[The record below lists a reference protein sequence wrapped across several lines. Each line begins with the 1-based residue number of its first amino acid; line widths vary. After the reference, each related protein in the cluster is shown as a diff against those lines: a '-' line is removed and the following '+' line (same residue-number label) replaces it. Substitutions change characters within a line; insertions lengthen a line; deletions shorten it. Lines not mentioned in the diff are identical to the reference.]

1 METAGHCIGEVS
13 KFADIILIQEHWYFH
28 CQLTKLEEVNG
39 FMSGIGKAVDTN
51 NPILPVQMPRGYGGV
66 AVLWKKNISHLV
78 SPIPDGGNRIQG
90 IEIAGDKPTL
100 LLSVYMPCKG
110 LKANLEDYDDCLAQ
124 VHEIL
129 QKYGKTHYIIVG
141 GDFNE
146 DITSQKITKRQ
157 SSLNQLINE
166 NRLSTSK
173 TGKTYVS
180 PIGVET
186 STLDYVLHSEDLA
199 SRVRGIK
206 VLDDVQSNVS
216 DHYPVMLA
224 GERGESCV

>member
-1 METAGHCIGEVS
+1 M
-13 KFADIILIQEHWYFH
+13 
-28 CQLTKLEEVNG
+28 
-39 FMSGIGKAVDTN
+39 
-51 NPILPVQMPRGYGGV
+51 
-66 AVLWKKNISHLV
+66 
-78 SPIPDGGNRIQG
+78 
-90 IEIAGDKPTL
+90 
-100 LLSVYMPCKG
+100 
-110 LKANLEDYDDCLAQ
+110 
-124 VHEIL
+124 
-129 QKYGKTHYIIVG
+129 G

-224 GERGESCV
+224 VERGESCV

>member
-1 METAGHCIGEVS
+1 
-13 KFADIILIQEHWYFH
+13 
-28 CQLTKLEEVNG
+28 
-39 FMSGIGKAVDTN
+39 
-51 NPILPVQMPRGYGGV
+51 
-66 AVLWKKNISHLV
+66 
-78 SPIPDGGNRIQG
+78 
-90 IEIAGDKPTL
+90 
-100 LLSVYMPCKG
+100 MPCKG
-110 LKANLEDYDDCLAQ
+110 LKDNLEDSDDCLAQ

-141 GDFNE
+141 GGGGRDFNE
-146 DITSQKITKRQ
+146 DITSQKVTKRQ

-166 NRLSTSK
+166 NRLSTNK

-180 PIGVET
+180 PIGVEA
-186 STLDYVLHSEDLA
+186 STLDYVLHNEDLA

-224 GERGESCV
+224 VELGVNRVSDIAKTMPQSSKIKWEKIDKEAYNATVTEKISVLKTDMSSPEMLDQEIRRLNAILVNAAEGLVPWKVKRHRKAKLKVYTPEIK